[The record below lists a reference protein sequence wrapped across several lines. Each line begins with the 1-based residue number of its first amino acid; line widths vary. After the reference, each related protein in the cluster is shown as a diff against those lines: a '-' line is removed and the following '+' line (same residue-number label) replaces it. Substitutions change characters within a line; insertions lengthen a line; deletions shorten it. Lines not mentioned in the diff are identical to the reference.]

1 MKRIVLCCS
10 VLVLA
15 VAAACS
21 LPAIARQTPRPP
33 LADSSGLP
41 PRVSNA
47 EPRPSD
53 PLVSAPPLAKAPSID
68 DLLNKLDSLKA
79 QKAALEKAEKE
90 TVELL
95 KEKLRQQKLRL
106 HKLGVHVQEDNPA
119 PTVAPPAP
127 SPTVAPPGPS
137 AN

>member
-1 MKRIVLCCS
+1 MKRIVFCCGIL
-10 VLVLA
+10 VLV

-33 LADSSGLP
+33 SVESGLS
-41 PRVSNA
+41 PRVSNG

-53 PLVSAPPLAKAPSID
+53 PLVSIPPPAKALSID

-95 KEKLRQQKLRL
+95 KEKLRLQKLRL
-106 HKLGVHVQEDNPA
+106 QKLGVNVQEDNPA
-119 PTVAPPAP
+119 PPVGPPASSAPVPPPAP
-127 SPTVAPPGPS
+127 S